1 MLCSCSVER
10 CCVFGSTRTRP
21 GRARRRQYNG
31 QYVKVRAQEDD
42 SSGGAEGSTGRP
54 NALTATVKRKQK
66 QVAELIEELGMDT
79 LEEKLQ
85 SATAS
90 PARPPYRFVQLIQVP
105 GDNLSEYHMLPQVLY
120 VPVSLP
126 FICTSVSNT

>member
-1 MLCSCSVER
+1 MLRSCSVTQ
-10 CCVFGSTRTRP
+10 CSVFGSTSTRS
-21 GRARRRQYNG
+21 RSAWRQQHSSHYNKTKAE
-31 QYVKVRAQEDD
+31 QNEA
-42 SSGGAEGSTGRP
+42 SGGAEGSTGRP

-66 QVAELIEELGMDT
+66 QLAELIEELGMDT

-105 GDNLSEYHMLPQVLY
+105 GDNLSDYQMLPQEVLCF
-120 VPVSLP
+120 PG
-126 FICTSVSNT
+126 INAI